1 MGLGYYT
8 ADSRKPGPPLAT
20 TVSVPPCAVPGA
32 GAAGSPAPSSAPGAG
47 QEAAQEG
54 AQAGRVKRGWVWNQ
68 FFVVEEYTGTEPLY
82 VGKIHSDSDE
92 GDGAIKYT
100 ISGEGAGTIFLI
112 DELTGDIHAMERLD
126 REQKTFYT
134 LRAQARDRAT
144 NRLLEPESE
153 FIIKVQDINDSEPRF
168 LHGPYI
174 GSVAELSPTG
184 TSVMQVMASDADDP
198 TYGSSA
204 RLVYSVLDGEPHF
217 TVDPKTGVIRTA
229 VPDLDRESQ
238 ERYEV
243 VIQATDMAGQLGGLS
258 GSTTVTIVVTDV
270 NDNPPRFPQKLY
282 QFSIQESA
290 PVGTAVGRV
299 KAEDSDVGENTDM
312 TYHLKAE
319 SGSGGGVFKVTTDS
333 DTQEAIIVLQKRLD
347 FESQPVHTVVL
358 EALNKFVDPR
368 FADLGTFR
376 DQAIVRVAV
385 TDVDE
390 PPEFR
395 PPSGLLE
402 VQEDA
407 QVGSLVGVV
416 TARDPD
422 AANRPVRYAIDR
434 ASDLDQIFDIDE
446 DTGAIVTGK
455 GLDRET
461 AGWHNIT
468 VLAMEADN
476 HAQLSRASLRIRIL
490 DVNDNPPELATPYE
504 AAVCED
510 AKPGQLIQ
518 TISVVDRDEPQGGHR
533 FYFRLVPEAPSNPH
547 FSLLD
552 IQDNTA
558 AVHTQH
564 VGFNRQEQDV
574 FFLPILVVDSGP
586 PTLSSTGTLTIRIC
600 GCDSSGAIQSCN
612 TTAFVMAA
620 SLSPGALIALLVCVL
635 ILVVLVLLIL
645 TLRRHHKSHLSP
657 DEDEDMRDNVIKYN
671 DEGGGEQDTEAYDMS
686 ALRGEPNPL
695 PGQRTGRPGSR
706 LQLGAPSS
714 TKELEDEEPA
724 SLKGSWEHAVIASHP
739 QVTTRQLHLPP
750 ASKRAQA
757 GSVTGRPAFEKCNP
771 VSPHADAKASRFS
784 ECTRAQEHAR
794 HNDPGSPSALPPA
807 LYGQQQGPAGHSA
820 PPRLPPL
827 EDARPHPPPGPS
839 ATQAAPG
846 AGSLPTGSEGDLRIG
861 QPRAAWTP
869 LQVFS
874 LAVPLDIPGHCAPH
888 RSPP

>member
-1 MGLGYYT
+1 MRPRPDGRGLRAGV
-8 ADSRKPGPPLAT
+8 ALSPALLLLLLLPPPPPLL
-20 TVSVPPCAVPGA
+20 GRLW
-32 GAAGSPAPSSAPGAG
+32 AAGTPAPSSPRAREDRATG
-47 QEAAQEG
+47 
-54 AQAGRVKRGWVWNQ
+54 AGRVKRGWVWNQ

-204 RLVYSVLDGEPHF
+204 RLVYSVLDGEHHF
-217 TVDPKTGVIRTA
+217 AVDPKTGVIRTA

-270 NDNPPRFPQKLY
+270 NDNPPRFPQKMY
-282 QFSIQESA
+282 QFSIKESA
-290 PVGTAVGRV
+290 PIGTAVGRV

-312 TYHLKAE
+312 TYHLKEE
-319 SGSGGGVFKVTTDS
+319 SGSGGDVFKVTTDS
-333 DTQEAIIVLQKRLD
+333 DTQEAIIVVQKRLD
-347 FESQPVHTVVL
+347 FESQSVHTM
-358 EALNKFVDPR
+358 AQAKSKSWDHSFNPF
-368 FADLGTFR
+368 LGGL
-376 DQAIVRVAV
+376 RVACV
-385 TDVDE
+385 TQQE
-390 PPEFR
+390 PSQLKGKPKFFPIPLLLGWAGGYEHR
-395 PPSGLLE
+395 LQLALRHLQSAPPCTL
-402 VQEDA
+402 
-407 QVGSLVGVV
+407 
-416 TARDPD
+416 
-422 AANRPVRYAIDR
+422 RYAIDR
-434 ASDLDQIFDIDE
+434 NSDLDQIFDIDE

-518 TISVVDRDEPQGGHR
+518 TISVVDRDEPQGGHH

-600 GCDSSGAIQSCN
+600 SCDSSGTIQSCN
-612 TTAFVMAA
+612 TTAFVMAT

-645 TLRRHHKSHLSP
+645 TLRRHHKSHLSS

-686 ALRGEPNPL
+686 ALRSLYDFGELKGGDGGGGGGSGYGPPQAGL
-695 PGQRTGRPGSR
+695 PSERHSLPQGPPSPEPDFSVFRDFIGRKVALADGDLSVPPYDAF
-706 LQLGAPSS
+706 QTYAFEGADS
-714 TKELEDEEPA
+714 PA
-724 SLKGSWEHAVIASHP
+724 SSLSSLHSGSSGSEQDFAYLSGWGPRFRPLAALYAGHRGDDEA
-739 QVTTRQLHLPP
+739 P
-750 ASKRAQA
+750 AS
-757 GSVTGRPAFEKCNP
+757 
-771 VSPHADAKASRFS
+771 
-784 ECTRAQEHAR
+784 
-794 HNDPGSPSALPPA
+794 
-807 LYGQQQGPAGHSA
+807 
-820 PPRLPPL
+820 
-827 EDARPHPPPGPS
+827 
-839 ATQAAPG
+839 
-846 AGSLPTGSEGDLRIG
+846 
-861 QPRAAWTP
+861 
-869 LQVFS
+869 
-874 LAVPLDIPGHCAPH
+874 
-888 RSPP
+888 